1 MIAISL
7 ILCEQS
13 VLSLLSLLGQKAGEA
28 EVVALWRGHSAFRDL
43 HLISL
48 HSDTWVLWSPRG
60 GIGVNQS
67 SQAHSKAVAF
77 VFRAKSQRVTCVM
90 KHKWAKEIKVI
101 SLIFSLALEDRSSKQ
116 IACRKKEKGFIY
128 FEVWSE
134 SCSLTSVRCSHTWLE
149 NPSYK
154 LPNGNKNISQ
164 LW

>member
-13 VLSLLSLLGQKAGEA
+13 VLSLLSVLGQKADEA
-28 EVVALWRGHSAFRDL
+28 EVVALWRGHSAFRGL

-60 GIGVNQS
+60 RIGVNQS
-67 SQAHSKAVAF
+67 SQAHSTAVVF
-77 VFRAKSQRVTCVM
+77 VFRAKSQRVMCVM

-101 SLIFSLALEDRSSKQ
+101 SLIFSPGIRREKQ
-116 IACRKKEKGFIY
+116 QANSMQKKEKGFIY

-154 LPNGNKNISQ
+154 LTNG
-164 LW
+164 